1 MLEFEEEM
9 RLINI
14 FFILQFSDQTISAKS
29 RENEIWRTKDTRA
42 NERPRNKDWSSP
54 VSLPETQSFGKT

>member
-1 MLEFEEEM
+1 MLEFEVEI

-29 RENEIWRTKDTRA
+29 RENEIYRTKDTKA
-42 NERPRNKDWSSP
+42 KERPRNKDWSSS
-54 VSLPETQSFGKT
+54 VSLPKT